1 MYQFTTNTVINTQ
14 YAVDYNGNTLTDYNG
29 SSIANFVG
37 SSAGLKVTK
46 VGDFKKANIVSI
58 YKRPYMAGVKEIAT
72 IVVSGTTSGDHLRL
86 TVDLKLSQAAQSEY
100 ANYSLDFLKPVVV
113 EVIAT
118 GTAATDAT
126 ALVTQLNSLKNRF
139 GHKYFLA
146 SNSGTATITLTALE
160 YEQHFN
166 AITLAKV
173 VADTNTITQYSL
185 TTLASGIVGTTGK
198 IGFGDDNWMARQFM
212 LPTAENVRYFGISKT
227 ERPVIGGNYSQY
239 TLRYSVAKDYEDGI
253 VGGGSSVTTHVF
265 WVRASLVTLFEAE
278 IAKVGLSIPV
288 TLQASASDGT
298 GTTTLT
304 VKYLNTTLNETDQ
317 IVWEGAVGDVTFASD
332 EVLKA
337 TVNTSGV
344 VTTAALTGIG
354 DVVITAT
361 DSVGNTATIYYN
373 VYTTLAATAA
383 NTTGTTPATAMS
395 LDTSD
400 NATNQ
405 IAVGT
410 TGAGTITYATNEPTV
425 ALVGASTGLVTTND
439 VTGTGNVTITVT
451 DSAGNVDYVYYTV
464 VA

>member
-14 YAVDYNGNTLTDYNG
+14 YAVDYNGNILTDSTGAN
-29 SSIANFVG
+29 IANFVG
-37 SSAGLKVTK
+37 SSTGLKVTK

-72 IVVSGTTSGDHLRL
+72 IVVSDTTSGDHLRL

-118 GTAATDAT
+118 GIVGTDAT

-146 SNSGTATITLTALE
+146 SVNSATITLTALE

-185 TTLASGIVGTTGK
+185 TTLASGVVGTTGK

-239 TLRYSVAKDYEDGI
+239 TLRYSAAKDYEDGI
-253 VGGGSSVTTHVF
+253 VGGGTSVTTHVF
-265 WVRASLVTLFEAE
+265 WVRASLVALFEAE

-298 GTTTLT
+298 GTTALT

-317 IVWEGAVGDVTFASD
+317 IVWEGAVGDVTFESD
-332 EVLKA
+332 EILKA

-344 VTTAALTGIG
+344 VTTANLTGIG

-400 NATNQ
+400 NATDQ

-425 ALVGASTGLVTTND
+425 ALVGASTGLVTTNG

-464 VA
+464 IA